1 MRLRTGAITL
11 QNDTILAVSR
21 AAKNL
26 MGSVRMWQE
35 FKAFVNKGNVLDLAV
50 GVIIGAAFGKIIT
63 SFTDDLLMPV
73 IGLATGGGVDFSNK
87 FILLGDPGDKVIT
100 TLAEAK
106 AAGIGA
112 FAYGSFIT
120 ALINFLIMAFVI
132 FMIVRQANKMMKR
145 SDEDATPEQVLLLRE
160 IRDNLKK

>member
-11 QNDTILAVSR
+11 QNDTILAVLR